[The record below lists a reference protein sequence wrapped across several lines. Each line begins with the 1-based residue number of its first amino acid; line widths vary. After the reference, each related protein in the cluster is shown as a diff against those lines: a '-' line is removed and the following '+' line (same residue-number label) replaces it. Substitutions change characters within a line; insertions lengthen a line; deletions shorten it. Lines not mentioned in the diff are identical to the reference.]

1 MDFNKLSKLEKQW
14 IEQATSMNKTI
25 VLPEAGFS
33 ERTVLAGIE
42 CSKSLCDVVF
52 LVKNDDELKNYD
64 LANNNR
70 IKVVNITN
78 HELTPVIASAYYI
91 KRQSKGITEEQAA
104 KEVQN
109 VYIYGAMMVELGL
122 VDGMVAGAEAPSK
135 DVFGAAFKTVKAKT
149 GKASS
154 FFVMIPEKDDEK
166 AYVLSDCGVM
176 LNPTSEE
183 LAEIAVQSAESYR
196 KFVGQEPKVAL
207 LCYSTHGSADGD
219 CAEKVRAAVR
229 LLNDKNV
236 DFIYDGEIQLDASI
250 VPGVASKKCP
260 TSPLKGDAN
269 VLVFPDL
276 QSGNIGYKLMQRFGG
291 FKAVGPIIQGLNKPI
306 NDLSRGTTV
315 DEIVLSAA
323 ITILQI

>member
-33 ERTVLAGIE
+33 ERTVLSGIE

-78 HELTPVIASAYYI
+78 HELTPVIASAYYV

-109 VYIYGAMMVELGL
+109 VYSYGAMMVELGV

-183 LAEIAVQSAESYR
+183 LAEIAVQSAESYST
-196 KFVGQEPKVAL
+196 FVGQEPTVAL

-276 QSGNIGYKLMQRFGG
+276 QSGNIGYKFMQRFGG

-315 DEIVLSAA
+315 DEIVLSTA